1 MWRYLKMEELQISID
16 VLKERK
22 QNIEVKVDDFN
33 RYGRSPNDSDYEQII
48 QFLDEWDKIRYKIE
62 ILQQCLDA
70 VISNAT

>member
-1 MWRYLKMEELQISID
+1 MEELQISID
-16 VLKERK
+16 VLKEKK
-22 QNIEVKVDDFN
+22 QNIEVKVDDFS

-48 QFLDEWDKIRYKIE
+48 ELLDEWDKIRYKIE